1 MENSFKGEG
10 HCKSRIGI
18 YLPRIRIKVLSL
30 DLTMEK
36 EVEEAAREMM
46 SSVEGERS
54 GSFVLV
60 FVLQHSI

>member
-1 MENSFKGEG
+1 M
-10 HCKSRIGI
+10 
-18 YLPRIRIKVLSL
+18 RIKDLSL

-54 GSFVLV
+54 GSFELV